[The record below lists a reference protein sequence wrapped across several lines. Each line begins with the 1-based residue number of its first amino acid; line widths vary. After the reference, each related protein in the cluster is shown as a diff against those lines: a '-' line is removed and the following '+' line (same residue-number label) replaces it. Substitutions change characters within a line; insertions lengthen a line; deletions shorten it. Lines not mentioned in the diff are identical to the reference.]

1 MFIKKLKRH
10 RKIIENFSY
19 LSILQILSLITPLIT
34 YPYLVKTLGEVIYGT
49 VIFAQT
55 VITYFNI
62 LVAFGFNIIG
72 VRDISLHRENP
83 KKLSEII
90 SSITIIKTLF
100 LLFSLLLI
108 SIYMFYTSKMDYS
121 LYYLSFWICFNEI
134 FFPSWFFQ
142 GMEEMKYIT
151 FVNFGIRT
159 LFIGMIFIFIK
170 SPNDYLFFPLL
181 NGIGTLLAGG
191 FSIILLYKKYKIQ
204 LIRVPIKT
212 LIEYIKSSYHLFIS
226 NISIQIY
233 LNANK
238 IIIGHFLG
246 MREVTYYD
254 LAEKITNMGKTPQ
267 SMINQV
273 LYPKISLEKNKEF
286 IQKVLKTTFI
296 MNSFIYIL
304 VFLFTKPIIIYFGG
318 NEAILR
324 ILFLTVPIIVI
335 SNVLM
340 ILTLLPFG
348 YNKDFTKIVS
358 LSALF
363 YLLII
368 FMLYMCNII
377 SLYSLTIT
385 NVVVESFVSLTAYI
399 CVKKYKILCNEY

>member
-324 ILFLTVPIIVI
+324 ILFLTVPIIGI

>member
-1 MFIKKLKRH
+1 M
-10 RKIIENFSY
+10 
-19 LSILQILSLITPLIT
+19 
-34 YPYLVKTLGEVIYGT
+34 
-49 VIFAQT
+49 
-55 VITYFNI
+55 
-62 LVAFGFNIIG
+62 
-72 VRDISLHRENP
+72 RDISLHRENP

-324 ILFLTVPIIVI
+324 ILFLTVPIIGI